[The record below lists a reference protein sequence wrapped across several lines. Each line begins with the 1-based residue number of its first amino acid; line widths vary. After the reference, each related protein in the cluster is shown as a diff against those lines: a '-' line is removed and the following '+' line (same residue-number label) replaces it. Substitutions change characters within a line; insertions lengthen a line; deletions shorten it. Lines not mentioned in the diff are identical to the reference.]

1 MEQQLPHL
9 QISRLSNASPEA
21 VYDLL
26 ADLRSHL
33 EWAGTR
39 QTRDFHLVSLEAPP
53 GPATVGTSFTS
64 TGVIPMSRRTWS
76 DRSTVTAADRPL
88 RFEITTQAR
97 AGARHAMTAVYRHQY
112 EISPAAAGGS
122 RVTYTLT
129 QLSIANPMLRW
140 ALPGMRRMTWLMT
153 PMYSSRGL
161 RNLVALAE
169 ERDLPTKA
177 VRPPSVVAGSPI
189 HTQEM

>member
-9 QISRLSNASPEA
+9 QISKLSNASPEA

-26 ADLRSHL
+26 ADLHSHL

-53 GPATVGTSFTS
+53 GPATVGTTFTS
-64 TGVIPMSRRTWS
+64 TGVIPMSRRRLS

-88 RFEITTQAR
+88 KFEITTQAT
-97 AGARHAMTAVYRHQY
+97 AGKRHAMTAVYRHRY
-112 EISPAAAGGS
+112 EISPAAGGS
-122 RVTYTLT
+122 RVTYRMR
-129 QLSIANPMLRW
+129 QLSITNPILRLGPAMGW
-140 ALPGMRRMTWLMT
+140 MTWLMM
-153 PMYSSRGL
+153 PMFAGRGL
-161 RNLVALAE
+161 RNLLALAE

-177 VRPPSVVAGSPI
+177 VRPPSVVPVSPI

>member
-9 QISRLSNASPEA
+9 QISRFSNASPEA

-26 ADLRSHL
+26 ADLHSHL

-39 QTRDFHLVSLEAPP
+39 QTRDFHLVSLDAPP
-53 GPATVGTSFTS
+53 GPATVGTTFTS
-64 TGVIPMSRRTWS
+64 TGVIPMSRRSWS
-76 DRSTVTAADRPL
+76 DRSTVTAADRPT

-97 AGARHAMTAVYRHQY
+97 AGARDAMTALYRHRY
-112 EISPAAAGGS
+112 EISPAAGGS

-153 PMYSSRGL
+153 PMYSGRGL
-161 RNLVALAE
+161 RNLLALAE